1 MPEGEPVAGATVRQS
16 GDGPVP
22 TETETD
28 ANGHFRLPGVLA
40 EPAFVFVEKKGY
52 RFAGRSIGA
61 DSAPVDL
68 TLERADGPP
77 ASPLTTLPPAL
88 SRDQERKL
96 LRLIFDPYAERVLN
110 GKKSN
115 ERLRGLQDPH
125 SARARAGPRDPRSQE
140 ARRRLPSRRGG
151 DRNFSNKAMTMCS
164 T

>member
-1 MPEGEPVAGATVRQS
+1 MSDSSPWLRLQQDTKPVLENVVLRRLRSVEGRVVDAHGEPVVGATVRQS

-28 ANGHFRLPGVLA
+28 ADGQFRLPGVLA

-77 ASPLTTLPPAL
+77 ARPLQTLPPAI
-88 SRDQERKL
+88 SRLQEQKL
-96 LRLIFDPYAERVLN
+96 LGTWFQALCRKCSQGPER
-110 GKKSN
+110 
-115 ERLRGLQDPH
+115 Q
-125 SARARAGPRDPRSQE
+125 RAI
-140 ARRRLPSRRGG
+140 
-151 DRNFSNKAMTMCS
+151 
-164 T
+164 